1 MRQHHAH
8 VLADSRGNPNIS
20 HKRLAA
26 GVVYQ
31 PHFLEELSV
40 SADYYLIN
48 TKDLIRDIDAV
59 NITNACVNG
68 DGNQCNNVIRE
79 PDDGAG

>member
-1 MRQHHAH
+1 M
-8 VLADSRGNPNIS
+8 
-20 HKRLAA
+20 
-26 GVVYQ
+26 
-31 PHFLEELSV
+31 

-68 DGNQCNNVIRE
+68 DGNQCNSVIRE
-79 PDDGAG
+79 PDEGAGLRRD